1 MEQATY
7 FWFDTTRLS
16 CVFRSHLVLAHVV
29 SHPVPHARA
38 YRRMPWM
45 MIDPPYRAIDPS
57 LQVLPAPGLHSLVY
71 EKDFPDIDAFSE
83 EVCKE
88 LNARPLHQPPLLWTL
103 MRLKNE
109 KNDSIKLNTRVGAL
123 EFGVGEGRSLA
134 AIAESLRE
142 NLGEENVRLAGFD
155 SFHGLPEDWIP
166 EWKKGSFS
174 QDGVAVEVDGADI
187 VPGMFDTTV
196 PNFFTNKKTGYP
208 SWKSQ
213 GIPIRLVHVD
223 CDLYASAKTVL
234 DNLGAA
240 LKSTEEF
247 MRGTAGCC
255 YVVFDELVGYD
266 DYKKHEMRALYEFAR
281 DNKDVFLL
289 DVVGSDG
296 REVSGDPM
304 RYFTPE
310 EACAHRAV
318 LRLRPRLS
326 YHEDEYFEIDAHDG
340 PIE

>member
-1 MEQATY
+1 
-7 FWFDTTRLS
+7 
-16 CVFRSHLVLAHVV
+16 
-29 SHPVPHARA
+29 
-38 YRRMPWM
+38 MPWM

-71 EKDFPDIDAFSE
+71 EKDFPDIDAFAE

-174 QDGVAVEVDGADI
+174 QDGVAVRG
-187 VPGMFDTTV
+187 GRR
-196 PNFFTNKKTGYP
+196 GY
-208 SWKSQ
+208 
-213 GIPIRLVHVD
+213 
-223 CDLYASAKTVL
+223 
-234 DNLGAA
+234 
-240 LKSTEEF
+240 
-247 MRGTAGCC
+247 
-255 YVVFDELVGYD
+255 
-266 DYKKHEMRALYEFAR
+266 
-281 DNKDVFLL
+281 
-289 DVVGSDG
+289 
-296 REVSGDPM
+296 
-304 RYFTPE
+304 
-310 EACAHRAV
+310 
-318 LRLRPRLS
+318 RPRHVRHHRPELL
-326 YHEDEYFEIDAHDG
+326 HQ
-340 PIE
+340 